1 MVQALKGDF
10 DWEIDSVII
19 DTKDLVSSFGH
30 IGFVLILSKSNGGG
44 AHACEAML
52 FFETGYCAG

>member
-19 DTKDLVSSFGH
+19 DIKDLVSTFDH
-30 IGFVLILSKSNGGG
+30 VGFVLILSKSNVGSPN
-44 AHACEAML
+44 ACEAML
-52 FFETGYCAG
+52 FFET